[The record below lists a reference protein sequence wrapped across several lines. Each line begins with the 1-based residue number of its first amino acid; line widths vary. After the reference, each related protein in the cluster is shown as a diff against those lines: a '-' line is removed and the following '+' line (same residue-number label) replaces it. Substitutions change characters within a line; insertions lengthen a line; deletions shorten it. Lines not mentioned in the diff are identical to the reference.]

1 MVIMTSS
8 ILRCHQIGFRV
19 EVVHKSSAAKDSA
32 FSAALNYVWS
42 GNVLECSNCGV
53 IFRDREKWQG
63 NLDPERAGVVTPEVT
78 HIWPGQRSIQGKFDN
93 KRKMSPDANLTSIC
107 TLNLECRNS

>member
-1 MVIMTSS
+1 M
-8 ILRCHQIGFRV
+8 

-53 IFRDREKWQG
+53 IFRDRERWQG

-78 HIWPGQRSIQGKFDN
+78 HIWPGQRSIQGKLDVNIAWKNFN
-93 KRKMSPDANLTSIC
+93 TVQPQKVQTSI
-107 TLNLECRNS
+107 NVEM

>member
-1 MVIMTSS
+1 M
-8 ILRCHQIGFRV
+8 

-78 HIWPGQRSIQGKFDN
+78 HIWPGQRSIQGKLSVN
-93 KRKMSPDANLTSIC
+93 IPCKNCNTVCSTEKVTRV
-107 TLNLECRNS
+107 RNHVEM